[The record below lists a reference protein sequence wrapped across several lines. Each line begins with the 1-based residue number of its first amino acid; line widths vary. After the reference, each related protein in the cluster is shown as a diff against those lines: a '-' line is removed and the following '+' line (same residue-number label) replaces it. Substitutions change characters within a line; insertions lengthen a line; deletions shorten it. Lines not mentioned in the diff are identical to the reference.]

1 MRRPHL
7 RISRRSVVT
16 LAIAGILLPT
26 LVLTLVGFDLVK
38 RLFHF
43 QNEILQDYSR
53 FSVQYAADEIVRQVT
68 DDERSIASYLQL
80 VSFTDSFVP
89 EMELRRAELEYPLID
104 NAFLAC
110 GDGSVVFGRRAHVPS
125 DSCMAATL
133 AERSARADR
142 IVHHVLDNGAV
153 QHVLLSGDIHF
164 YVGSDDG
171 APYQVVAF
179 PARDSNNLPRGVMG
193 FFLNEDTVRRDVV
206 GHILNTT
213 IHAAEDRFSPD
224 FGRVLT
230 FVVNDEAGHEVYTHR
245 HENDTDE
252 AGGGRRFLA
261 QAPITD
267 LFPGWHVRITYTKA
281 SGFAWSKRVLTL
293 QVVVLGIAA
302 LLAVLGTLFMIRFSL
317 RQMELSRLK
326 SHFVSNITHELKT
339 PLAAIQLYTET
350 LRQGRVRDR
359 GESDRFLDIIH
370 RETVRLGALIHNILD
385 FSRIEQGRRRYTFA
399 PAPVGA
405 VVRGVVDSYAYQ
417 LRDKGFELSLEAAD
431 PLPTMSLDRDA
442 LGQAVLNLLDNA
454 VKYSGQDRRIEVSV
468 QWPSGA
474 GDAVDAGGAVAAAP
488 AGPELAIRVRDHG
501 IGIPAAERGKI
512 FEAFYRIEKG
522 LLHDVKGSGL
532 GLAVVKHVAE
542 AHGGR
547 VEVES
552 RPGEGSTFTLWLPVR
567 EAVAP
572 PDAVAAP
579 EAGEPWQRQSA

>member
-7 RISRRSVVT
+7 RISRRGLVT
-16 LAIAGILLPT
+16 LAIAGILVPT
-26 LVLTLVGFDLVK
+26 LVLALVGFDLVK
-38 RLFHF
+38 HLFHF

-68 DDERSIASYLQL
+68 DDERSIVSYLQL
-80 VSFTDSFVP
+80 VSYTDSFVP

-110 GDGSVVFGRRAHVPS
+110 GDGTVVFGRRAHVPS

-133 AERSARADR
+133 AERGARAER
-142 IVHHVLDNGAV
+142 IVYHVLDAGAV

-171 APYQVVAF
+171 APYQLVAF
-179 PARDSNNLPRGVMG
+179 PARDANNMPRGVMG
-193 FFLNEDTVRRDVV
+193 FLLNEDTVRREVV
-206 GHILNTT
+206 SHILDTT

-230 FVVNDEAGHEVYTHR
+230 FVVNDEAGREVYTHR
-245 HENDTDE
+245 HENE
-252 AGGGRRFLA
+252 AGAAANGRRFLA
-261 QAPITD
+261 QAPLND

-293 QVVVLGIAA
+293 QVAVLGIAA
-302 LLAVLGTLFMIRFSL
+302 LLAVLGTLFMVRFSL

-359 GESDRFLDIIH
+359 VESDRFLDIIH
-370 RETVRLGALIHNILD
+370 RETVRLGTLIHNILD
-385 FSRIEQGRRRYTFA
+385 FSRIEQGRRRYNFA
-399 PAPVGA
+399 PAPVGE

-417 LRDKGFELSLEAAD
+417 VRDKGFDLSLDVAD
-431 PLPTMSLDRDA
+431 ALPTMPLDRDA

-468 QWPSGA
+468 QWPAGA
-474 GDAVDAGGAVAAAP
+474 AAAAGELPAP
-488 AGPELAIRVRDHG
+488 AGSELAIRVRDHG
-501 IGIPAAERGKI
+501 IGIPAPERSKI

-567 EAVAP
+567 EYVAP
-572 PDAVAAP
+572 ADAGTA
-579 EAGEPWQRQSA
+579 EAGEPWQQQSA